1 MMPAAEVMPLKPNGR
16 EVGEVVG
23 VPALQADARR
33 TAASTP
39 SLISTMT
46 ALTFADSLAPRI
58 SSSVHSTIRID
69 RRHVEDAA
77 LLGRLRQRPR
87 GS

>member
-1 MMPAAEVMPLKPNGR
+1 MNS
-16 EVGEVVG
+16 
-23 VPALQADARR
+23 
-33 TAASTP
+33 TSTP

-58 SSSVHSTIRID
+58 SSSVHSTIRITAGQVD
-69 RRHVEDAA
+69 DAA
-77 LLGRLRQRPR
+77 LLGRLGQRSR